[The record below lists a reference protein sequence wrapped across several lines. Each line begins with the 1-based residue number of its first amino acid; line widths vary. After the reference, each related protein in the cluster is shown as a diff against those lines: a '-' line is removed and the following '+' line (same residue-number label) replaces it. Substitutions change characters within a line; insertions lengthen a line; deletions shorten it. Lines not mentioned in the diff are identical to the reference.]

1 MYYNC
6 SCDEGYTGVNCDQDI
21 NECMNGSIPS
31 NICGDNG
38 TCWNTNGSFRC
49 EVSVSTFLMRLQQ
62 SLSLSCI
69 DVYHLI
75 NSTSFSR
82 LFALF
87 HSLVTWSSA
96 LFTWSSSLFTWF
108 FGLFTWFF
116 GLFTSLS
123 SSSRDYLVCSH
134 DSPVCSR
141 DYLVCSHDSLICSRD
156 CLVCSR
162 DCLVCSRDYLVCSR
176 DHPIRSWYSALGLCY
191 VASGG
196 GGGGFISN

>member
-1 MYYNC
+1 MIGCTACKVVAPCSHGNCNCTCLPKEMYYNC
-6 SCDEGYTGVNCDQDI
+6 SCNEGYTGVNCDQDI

-75 NSTSFSR
+75 NSTLFSR

-87 HSLVTWSSA
+87 HSLVTCPP
-96 LFTWSSSLFTWF
+96 L
-108 FGLFTWFF
+108 
-116 GLFTSLS
+116 
-123 SSSRDYLVCSH
+123 
-134 DSPVCSR
+134 CSR
-141 DYLVCSHDSLICSRD
+141 DHLVCSHDSLVCSHD
-156 CLVCSR
+156 SLVCSR
-162 DCLVCSRDYLVCSR
+162 HCLVL
-176 DHPIRSWYSALGLCY
+176 HAI
-191 VASGG
+191 
-196 GGGGFISN
+196 I